1 MKPITKK
8 IIKQFLIS
16 FLVYAIIFS
25 GLDCLKEGEFKLSKF
40 LIQGLIFGLFIA
52 IYNWYEHKKMNLIRR
67 INRNEPPCIKV
78 FTSSPSRSA
87 RLSPCP
93 YARLL

>member
-16 FLVYAIIFS
+16 FLVSSITSS

-40 LIQGLIFGLFIA
+40 LIPGLIFGLFIA
-52 IYNWYEHKKMNLIRR
+52 VYTWYEHKKSESHKKNQ
-67 INRNEPPCIKV
+67 
-78 FTSSPSRSA
+78 
-87 RLSPCP
+87 
-93 YARLL
+93 